1 MRIWTPWRRG
11 VPLSRG
17 FASRL
22 PRTAGS
28 PEGLESACCARL
40 AMRPLRSLP
49 SPAYPLG
56 ACACPPLT
64 PRIAA
69 MPDTLPTKPLARS
82 HSFRGPRPMAWPM
95 LLLAESPTA
104 GWPFCCLDRTGARM
118 QGAVRQTGLFLV
130 VAGGP
135 QDMPS
140 GRLGYGRRAK
150 RLTRHKWDAR
160 RGGGQVR
167 QLGISGGLAPLS
179 HVARQVRHL
188 RSRTRGTSVSLVP
201 CSGASGAG

>member
-1 MRIWTPWRRG
+1 MAASPQGSQGLRARRK
-11 VPLSRG
+11 VW
-17 FASRL
+17 
-22 PRTAGS
+22 
-28 PEGLESACCARL
+28 
-40 AMRPLRSLP
+40 SLP
-49 SPAYPLG
+49 VVLVLPCGLSAARHRPPTIWAHAPAPL
-56 ACACPPLT
+56 LT

-95 LLLAESPTA
+95 LLLAQSPTA
-104 GWPFCCLDRTGARM
+104 GWPFRCLDRTGARM

-167 QLGISGGLAPLS
+167 QLGISGGLPPLS

-188 RSRTRGTSVSLVP
+188 RSRTRGASVSLLP